1 MAIGPATATDV
12 GTAASDLIGGISAYE
27 GDQLKAKGLQVE
39 GENYTLAAQLAG
51 QNEQFAATSTAIQQF
66 QAHRQ
71 LEISEG
77 RTQAAVGAAG
87 GTAATGEDVMRESAA
102 QGAMQKMVI
111 GQQGLMTEAGY
122 AEQEA
127 AYTNLANYSSSAA
140 NKEKEMGA
148 LALGGGIAGAALSGI
163 AAVATVA

>member
-1 MAIGPATATDV
+1 MALGPATATDV
-12 GTAASDLIGGISAYE
+12 GTAANDLIGGISAYE
-27 GDQLKAKGLQVE
+27 GDQLKAEGLQVE
-39 GENYTLAAQLAG
+39 GENYTLAANLAG
-51 QNEQFAATSTAIQQF
+51 QNEKFTETSTAIQQF

-71 LEISEG
+71 LEMSEG

-102 QGAMQKMVI
+102 QGAMQKTVI

-127 AYTNLANYSSSAA
+127 AYNNLATYSQTAA
-140 NKEKEMGA
+140 SKEKDMGA
-148 LALGGGIAGAALSGI
+148 LALGGGIAGAVLSGV